1 MTTKPYVPVSDE
13 ERDFLAAYD
22 PSGFPS
28 IALTVDMLVFTIRA
42 GRLAVLLIERGGFP
56 YKGSWA
62 LPGGFVNPD
71 ESADEAAARELF
83 EETNITVGDEFHLEQ
98 LKTYTTPG
106 RDPRMRVVS
115 TSYFALVPDL
125 PSPTGGD
132 DASQARWWAVE
143 DLGLE
148 GNCTEDSPALA
159 FDHATI
165 IRDGLERVRAKIEY
179 SPLATKFLESSFTLA
194 DLRRVYEAVWNEP
207 LHPANFRRKVL
218 STPGFVKAL
227 GNKGESKTGG
237 RTAALYEEGNASLL
251 HPALLRRTVNT
262 EEGDDE

>member
-1 MTTKPYVPVSDE
+1 MTTAYTPSSDE
-13 ERDFLAAYD
+13 ERAYLSAYD

-28 IALTVDMLVFTIRA
+28 VALTVDMVVFTIRN
-42 GRLAVLLIERGGFP
+42 GRLAVLLIERGGYP
-56 YKGSWA
+56 YKGAWA
-62 LPGGFVNPD
+62 LPGGFVGPD
-71 ESADEAAARELF
+71 ESADEAAERELY
-83 EETNITVGDEFHLEQ
+83 EETNIKVGDEFHLEQ

-115 TSYFALVPDL
+115 TAYFALVPDL
-125 PSPTGGD
+125 PVPTGGD
-132 DASQARWWAVE
+132 DAAQARWWAVE

-148 GNCTEDSPALA
+148 GGPSEDAPVLA
-159 FDHATI
+159 FDHEQI

-194 DLRRVYEAVWNEP
+194 DLRRVYEAVWNSS

-227 GNKGESKTGG
+227 GSKGGSRTGG
-237 RTAALYEEGNASLL
+237 RSAALYEAGDAVLL
-251 HPALLRRTVNT
+251 HPALLRRNVND
-262 EEGDDE
+262 EDGDDE